1 MYHHVKKLMYTVRVD
16 EADPRFGNMLLEQFG
31 GANGELAAA
40 MQYSIQGLNC
50 DDPERKDLL
59 MDIGTEELSHL
70 EIVGALARLHLKP
83 MKFDRDSAEAD
94 PLIAIAGGGGVNLYN
109 SMGNAWTADYLKIT
123 GELDV
128 DLRSDIAAEARAKIV
143 YERLINFTT
152 DAGTKDALQFL
163 MTREITHMKAFTA
176 ALESLNKPRFSIG
189 QIPPTAGVVD
199 QFFNDS
205 TGDGE
210 DGEIDARGPWN
221 QGAEWQFIEAPA
233 FQDAGVNVGKVAAA
247 GSVDD
252 RSTSTV
258 NQPELIE
265 ELLVEELR
273 DLLSAEGQLVKALPK
288 MTKAANAARLKVA
301 FGNHFEET
309 KAQVERLKECFTLL
323 GAQAKAKPCKGM
335 AGLVEEGEE
344 VIEEGKEKDGVAA
357 DLALIASAQK
367 VEHYEI
373 SAYGTAR
380 TMAGQIGLPAVAAL
394 LSKSLAEEEIADN
407 LLTQVARELMSE
419 SRTGATKGPKR
430 ATALKS
436 VDD

>member
-83 MKFDRDSAEAD
+83 MKFDRESAEAD
-94 PLIAIAGGGGVNLYN
+94 PLVAIAGGGGVNLYN

-128 DLRSDIAAEARAKIV
+128 DLRSNIAAEARAKIV

-189 QIPPTAGVVD
+189 QIPPTAGLVD

-221 QGAEWQFIEAPA
+221 QGAEWQLIEAPA
-233 FQDAGVNVGKVAAA
+233 FQDASVNAGKVAAA

-252 RSTSTV
+252 RSTSTASE
-258 NQPELIE
+258 PEIIE

-288 MTKAANAARLKVA
+288 MTKASKAARLKVA
-301 FGNHFEET
+301 FENHLEQT

-344 VIEEGKEKDGVAA
+344 VIEEGKDKDGVAA

-380 TMAGQIGLPAVAAL
+380 TMAAQIGLPAVAAL

-419 SRTGATKGPKR
+419 SRTGATKEPR
-430 ATALKS
+430 HATAAET
-436 VDD
+436 VDE

>member
-16 EADPRFGNMLLEQFG
+16 DADPRFGNMLLEQFG

-50 DDPERKDLL
+50 DDPQRKDLL

-83 MKFDRDSAEAD
+83 MKFDRDAAEAD

-128 DLRSDIAAEARAKIV
+128 DLRSNIAAEARAKIV
-143 YERLINFTT
+143 YERLINFTS

-176 ALESLNKPRFSIG
+176 ALESMNKPRFSIG
-189 QIPPTAGVVD
+189 RIPPTPGLVD

-205 TGDGE
+205 TGEGE

-221 QGAEWQFIEAPA
+221 EGGDWIRVEAPA
-233 FQDAGVNVGKVAAA
+233 FQAVGALATDEGAA
-247 GSVDD
+247 VDD
-252 RSTSTV
+252 RSTNTG
-258 NQPELIE
+258 NEPEMLE
-265 ELLVEELR
+265 EVLVDCLR
-273 DLLSAEGQLVKALPK
+273 DLLHAEGQLVKALPK
-288 MTKAANAARLKVA
+288 LAEAANSEALTMA
-301 FGNHFEET
+301 FETHLEET
-309 KAQVERLKECFTLL
+309 KGQVERLKEVFGLI
-323 GAQAKAKPCKGM
+323 GVQAKAKPCKGM
-335 AGLVEEGEE
+335 AGLVEEGQE
-344 VIEEGKEKDGVAA
+344 VIEEGQEKDAVAA
-357 DLALIASAQK
+357 DLALIAAAQK

-373 SAYGTAR
+373 SGYGTAR
-380 TMAGQIGLPAVAAL
+380 TLAGQVGLPVVADL
-394 LSKSLAEEEIADN
+394 LSRSLAEEEIADN
-407 LLTQVARELMSE
+407 LLTQIARELMSE
-419 SRTGATKGPKR
+419 ARSGETKAPKR
-430 ATALKS
+430 GKGVTQSDEA
-436 VDD
+436 

>member
-1 MYHHVKKLMYTVRVD
+1 MYHHVKKLMYTVRVN

-83 MKFDRDSAEAD
+83 MKFDRESAEAD
-94 PLIAIAGGGGVNLYN
+94 PLVAIAGGGGVNLYN

-128 DLRSDIAAEARAKIV
+128 DLRSNIAAEARAKIV

-152 DAGTKDALQFL
+152 DTGTKDALQFL

-189 QIPPTAGVVD
+189 QIPPTAGLVD

-221 QGAEWQFIEAPA
+221 QGGEWQFIEAPA
-233 FQDAGVNVGKVAAA
+233 FQDAGVHDGNVEAVA
-247 GSVDD
+247 SVDD
-252 RSTSTV
+252 RSTSTASE
-258 NQPELIE
+258 PEMIE

-288 MTKAANAARLKVA
+288 LAKAAYDGRLKVA
-301 FGNHFEET
+301 FENHLEET

-323 GAQAKAKPCKGM
+323 AAQAKAKSCKGM
-335 AGLVEEGEE
+335 AGLIEEGEE
-344 VIEEGKEKDGVAA
+344 VIEAGKEKDGVAA

-419 SRTGATKGPKR
+419 SRTGATKEPKH
-430 ATALKS
+430 ATAQKS